1 MSLTAAVL
9 KVRMAG
15 SGVTMKDM
23 SHDEISVT
31 SEAYNTHFT
40 WWLNEKLHPV
50 AHRGMQD
57 SVPWVRSI
65 AYFQVDLLLELK
77 GIGCRWE

>member
-9 KVRMAG
+9 KVGMVG

-23 SHDEISVT
+23 SDDEISAT
-31 SEAYNTHFT
+31 SDTCNTPFT
-40 WWLNEKLHPV
+40 WWLNETLHPV

-57 SVPWVRSI
+57 RVPWVRSI

-77 GIGCRWE
+77 GNGCRW